1 MVTAPL
7 LELRGVGVR
16 YGAVEALAGANLA
29 VGAGEAVALCGDNGA
44 GKSTLVKVVAG
55 AQPPTTGTMLVDGTP
70 VRLSGPRD
78 ALATGIAAIYQDLA
92 LAPRLAVY
100 QNIFLGAEL
109 LWSPLPGLRILD
121 KPAMR
126 RRARELLASLG
137 IALDDMDAPV
147 EALSG
152 GQRQAVAISRA
163 LLWNA
168 RLVIMDEPT
177 AALGVR
183 ETRGVLDL
191 IRRLTAAGVAVL
203 LVSHT
208 MDDVLAVAD
217 RVVVLNHGR
226 IVADRPPA
234 GLDADALKHLIIGGA
249 RAA

>member
-16 YGAVEALAGANLA
+16 YGAVEALAGADLA

-126 RRARELLASLG
+126 TRARELLASLG

-152 GQRQAVAISRA
+152 GQCQAVAISRA
-163 LLWNA
+163 LL
-168 RLVIMDEPT
+168 
-177 AALGVR
+177 
-183 ETRGVLDL
+183 
-191 IRRLTAAGVAVL
+191 
-203 LVSHT
+203 
-208 MDDVLAVAD
+208 
-217 RVVVLNHGR
+217 
-226 IVADRPPA
+226 
-234 GLDADALKHLIIGGA
+234 
-249 RAA
+249 